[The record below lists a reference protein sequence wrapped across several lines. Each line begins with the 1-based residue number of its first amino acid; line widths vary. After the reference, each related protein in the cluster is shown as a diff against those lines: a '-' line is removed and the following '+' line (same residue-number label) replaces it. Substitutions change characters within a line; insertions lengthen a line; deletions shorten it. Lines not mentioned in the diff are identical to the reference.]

1 MGVQFPCT
9 QSSEQI
15 INPDGCPLQNP
26 YFAAIPW
33 PFQFW
38 KSTTNN
44 PKTNHYQS
52 YLRQL
57 DIFAWFQRCVRRVI
71 LEVFHLEIQLHL
83 RLQVRHTEKY
93 LMVSRCL
100 WGTAAQQCWIM
111 AIYRHAATKVGRG
124 TRQYFVEDNS
134 LKPKQVQ
141 HQQATVTNCLTL
153 RMISS
158 KTPVCLAFTTYHY
171 ISPNGNQ
178 WAGQFRQSYPTRV
191 DKTYRVD
198 TLKRYML
205 AIILL

>member
-1 MGVQFPCT
+1 MSAPKSVLRSHPLTFPVLKKYDQQPKD
-9 QSSEQI
+9 QSLPI
-15 INPDGCPLQNP
+15 IS
-26 YFAAIPW
+26 
-33 PFQFW
+33 
-38 KSTTNN
+38 STTRHLCMV
-44 PKTNHYQS
+44 PKVRTACYS
-52 YLRQL
+52 RSLCQL
-57 DIFAWFQRCVRRVI
+57 CNAK
-71 LEVFHLEIQLHL
+71 FHLEIQLHL

-141 HQQATVTNCLTL
+141 HQQATVTNCLAL

-178 WAGQFRQSYPTRV
+178 
-191 DKTYRVD
+191 
-198 TLKRYML
+198 
-205 AIILL
+205 